1 MTDPVAS
8 TYLAVIGLCV
18 LPLAYLLPQ
27 DPAVTRLLAAVR
39 RWVRRRRLRRWVAAT
54 RATAVSTLEV
64 TREHERTIGQG
75 K

>member
-27 DPAVTRLLAAVR
+27 DPAVERLLAAVR
-39 RWVRRRRLRRWVAAT
+39 RWVSASAAASMGCRHASNCRIDLGGDT
-54 RATAVSTLEV
+54 
-64 TREHERTIGQG
+64 
-75 K
+75 